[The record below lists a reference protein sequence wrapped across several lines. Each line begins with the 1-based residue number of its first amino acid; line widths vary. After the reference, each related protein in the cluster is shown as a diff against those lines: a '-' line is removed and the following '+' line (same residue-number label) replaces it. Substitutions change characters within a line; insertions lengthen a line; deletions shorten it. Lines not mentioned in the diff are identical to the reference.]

1 MALRGIAICY
11 YSHPSL
17 KQEDSLNWIVTLNQ
31 KRYFGNSVRL
41 ISTNQTKS
49 NHSFIRIAFCYCHL
63 DAQFRYG
70 SCPKRR
76 CRAPMDS
83 VSFTC
88 LPMILRK
95 QSDSNAYCVLD
106 SVFNLGLQGLFQA
119 EISNWQNSHSA
130 FSGAVLYCYLFSFL
144 LSRGTGGGMGRL
156 KLTLA
161 PCNKKYLARSVS
173 ITSDGIFTAT
183 TSD

>member
-49 NHSFIRIAFCYCHL
+49 NHPFIRIAFCYCHL

-119 EISNWQNSHSA
+119 EIKQLVELPQRLQWRCVVSLFVLILIVERCRRRYESTEINFSA
-130 FSGAVLYCYLFSFL
+130 VQ
-144 LSRGTGGGMGRL
+144 
-156 KLTLA
+156 
-161 PCNKKYLARSVS
+161 
-173 ITSDGIFTAT
+173 
-183 TSD
+183 

>member
-11 YSHPSL
+11 YSHPSF

-49 NHSFIRIAFCYCHL
+49 NHPFIWIAFCYCHL

-76 CRAPMDS
+76 SRAPMDS

-119 EISNWQNSHSA
+119 EIKQLVELPQRLQWRCAVSLFVLILIVERCRRRYESTEIN
-130 FSGAVLYCYLFSFL
+130 FSV
-144 LSRGTGGGMGRL
+144 
-156 KLTLA
+156 
-161 PCNKKYLARSVS
+161 VQ
-173 ITSDGIFTAT
+173 
-183 TSD
+183 

>member
-17 KQEDSLNWIVTLNQ
+17 KQEDSLNWNVTLNQ

-49 NHSFIRIAFCYCHL
+49 NHPFIRIAFCYCHL

-76 CRAPMDS
+76 SRVPMDS

-95 QSDSNAYCVLD
+95 QSDPNAYCVLD

-119 EISNWQNSHSA
+119 EIKQLVELPQRLQWRC
-130 FSGAVLYCYLFSFL
+130 AVLLFVLILIVERCRRRYESTEISF
-144 LSRGTGGGMGRL
+144 S
-156 KLTLA
+156 A
-161 PCNKKYLARSVS
+161 VQ
-173 ITSDGIFTAT
+173 
-183 TSD
+183 